1 MWINT
6 PDAAKDKYPPIKDW
20 DVSRVTDMREMF
32 GGEPHLGGHT
42 FNEDIGEWDV
52 SQVTDMGFMFGDNS
66 KFNAPIGEWDVSQV
80 TDMERMFRRAAA
92 FGADIGAWDVSKVT
106 DMSWMFNGG
115 DWMGDSPFDADIG
128 EWDTSSVT
136 AMDSAFTNSG
146 LCPLCGHSQ
155 DCCDCPSWA
164 AGWPAGCGDS

>member
-1 MWINT
+1 MWINN

-42 FNEDIGEWDV
+42 FNED
-52 SQVTDMGFMFGDNS
+52 
-66 KFNAPIGEWDVSQV
+66 IGEWDVSQV